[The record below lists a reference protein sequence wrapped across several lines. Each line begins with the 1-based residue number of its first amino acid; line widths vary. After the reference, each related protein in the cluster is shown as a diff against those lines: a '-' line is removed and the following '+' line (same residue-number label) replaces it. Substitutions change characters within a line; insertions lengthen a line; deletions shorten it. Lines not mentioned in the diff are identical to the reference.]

1 MVWVEY
7 GLYVVSYVHVLFNA
21 SGTLYIPERWHG
33 TFTY

>member
-7 GLYVVSYVHVLFNA
+7 GLYVVHVLFNA
-21 SGTLYIPERWHG
+21 SGMLYIPECWHG